1 MGVGLRACSIYAA
14 TRLWGLI
21 YMHIAEQASLPLSAV
36 V

>member
-1 MGVGLRACSIYAA
+1 MGVGLSASIHAA